1 MHKMHKMHK
10 VESICTNAQS
20 NLCKYQCCTS
30 KAVHKMQ
37 CGKAGTFGR
46 VGEGVIRELA
56 QLLGNAGMW
65 WDAQLPIIAQ
75 IWVTMV
81 IMMMMMMMMIR
92 MMV

>member
-1 MHKMHKMHK
+1 
-10 VESICTNAQS
+10 
-20 NLCKYQCCTS
+20 
-30 KAVHKMQ
+30 MQ

-81 IMMMMMMMMIR
+81 MMMMMMMMMMIR
-92 MMV
+92 MMIRMMTIKITWQCRHGVKSCPIAH